1 MPAPCYPS
9 HPLARNLLWSSRP
22 QVAMP
27 VSRRPAALHSR
38 PARRLR
44 ALGLLF
50 AVLALARTSPAQASP
65 GLEGIRHLGMGGASR
80 ASSRGTG
87 AMLVNPANLGFTRQ
101 FEIAPAYQVRVE
113 DNTHGVGF
121 MAMDSLNNERIA
133 LGLGYI
139 ATVGGP
145 KITYDDVNGDKQT
158 LQLVHGGHEVGM
170 PISLNAVLGW
180 LAFGIRPKFQ
190 FSSLRFRDADGA
202 RQEVVK
208 DHTAFGLDAAMTI
221 SFRQYVTVSVV
232 GQNLTGPAPPAT
244 TLNLAPLVF
253 NPLTLDR
260 SRVSPVSDYPRTLA
274 HALAVFPT
282 RSAGFS
288 LNFDG
293 LYDFTSYRTTADKFT
308 RMVFAGGAEYTI
320 RNIVPLRIGGSWD
333 SRGRGTADD
342 RGYIAFGLGF
352 TRPATK
358 GSVGFDLGVGFS
370 RQITG
375 PNPETVLGI
384 NLGLLLNPAF

>member
-1 MPAPCYPS
+1 
-9 HPLARNLLWSSRP
+9 
-22 QVAMP
+22 
-27 VSRRPAALHSR
+27 
-38 PARRLR
+38 
-44 ALGLLF
+44 
-50 AVLALARTSPAQASP
+50 
-65 GLEGIRHLGMGGASR
+65 MGGASR

-101 FEIAPAYQVRVE
+101 FEIAPAYQVRLE

-121 MAMDSLNNERIA
+121 LAMDSLNNQRVA

-145 KITYDDVNGDKQT
+145 KVRYTDVNGDAQT

-170 PISLNAVLGW
+170 PISINAVLGW

-190 FSSLRFRDADGA
+190 FSSLRFRDPEGT
-202 RQEVVK
+202 RQDALK
-208 DHTAFGLDAAMTI
+208 DHTAFGLDLAMSI
-221 SFRQYVTVSVV
+221 SFRQYATVSVV

-253 NPLTLDR
+253 NPLSLDR

-282 RSAGFS
+282 RSPGFS

-293 LYDFTSYRTTADKFT
+293 LYDFTSYRTTTTDDKFT
-308 RMVFAGGAEYTI
+308 RMVFAGGVEYTI
-320 RNIVPLRIGGSWD
+320 RNIVPLRLGGSYD
-333 SRGRGTADD
+333 SRGRGRADD
-342 RGYIAFGLGF
+342 RGNIAFGLGF
-352 TRPATK
+352 TRPPTK

-370 RQITG
+370 RQIAG
-375 PNPETVLGI
+375 PNPETMLAV